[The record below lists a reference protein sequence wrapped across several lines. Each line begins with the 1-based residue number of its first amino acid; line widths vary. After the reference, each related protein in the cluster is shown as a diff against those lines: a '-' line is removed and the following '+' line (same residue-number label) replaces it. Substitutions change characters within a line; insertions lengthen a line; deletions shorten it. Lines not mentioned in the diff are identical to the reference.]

1 MTAQNKEPYMEF
13 MNEDFM
19 KKNYPE
25 GSVFKAYKKSL
36 KGVNA
41 GLGMFFMIAF
51 LAGSI
56 AGLAWSIKRTL
67 EIIRDAEENMLGVGI
82 GICVFFVLLVLL
94 FGAVIFFI
102 TKDMRKT
109 VDDWIRFF
117 AKAGGLSEQEIREF
131 DKQAMEPDTLILN
144 HLGKLKS
151 FTTGQKKGILTRD
164 YICLYGSNAP
174 NILKLSH
181 LKEAYL
187 QDNTYYVKVG
197 NTSKQ
202 AHYLTINL
210 KNMDGKNAWAET
222 SLEAARTL
230 QEELESR
237 CPGIDTAGG
246 AVLPG

>member
-1 MTAQNKEPYMEF
+1 MTAENKESYLEP

-25 GSVFKAYKKSL
+25 GSVFKAYKKAL
-36 KGVNA
+36 KGFNTWL
-41 GLGMFFMIAF
+41 GLFFIGAF
-51 LAGSI
+51 FAGSI
-56 AGLAWSIKRTL
+56 AGVVWSINRTL
-67 EIIRDAEENMLGVGI
+67 EIIQDAEENMLGFGI
-82 GICVFFVLLVLL
+82 GISIFFLLLVLL

-102 TKDMRKT
+102 TKDLRKT
-109 VDDWIRFF
+109 ADDWIRIV

-131 DKQAMEPDTLILN
+131 DRQAMELDSLILN

-164 YICLYGSNAP
+164 YICLYGGNAP
-174 NILKLSH
+174 GVLKLSH

-187 QDNTYYVKVG
+187 KDNTYYVKVG
-197 NTSKQ
+197 KTSKQ

-210 KNMDGKNAWAET
+210 KSTDEKNVWAET
-222 SLEAARTL
+222 SLEAARAL
-230 QEELESR
+230 QEELERR